1 MSIAAMIL
9 NSENEFEKKFYIPV
23 ASEAFFEECWIP
35 AIEELNLEW
44 VNVFSVGLDMEKEDL
59 PFVIKE
65 LTQIK
70 KWAKTNLPN
79 EKQDKIIERIELLE
93 AELPITFQREGAVV
107 FIG

>member
-9 NSENEFEKKFYIPV
+9 NSENEFEKKFYLPV

-35 AIEELNLEW
+35 AIRELDLKW

-59 PFVIKE
+59 PFVMKELSQIKE
-65 LTQIK
+65 WAQI
-70 KWAKTNLPN
+70 NLSD
-79 EKQDKIIERIELLE
+79 ERIIKIIERIELLE
-93 AELPITFQREGAVV
+93 AELPNAFRREGAVV